1 MTIDIIMKI
10 LYNIFVIKREK
21 ERELKN
27 ENFLKNFQKTLD
39 KIKNL

>member
-10 LYNIFVIKREK
+10 LYNIFVSKRE
-21 ERELKN
+21 RMKN

>member
-1 MTIDIIMKI
+1 MTIDIMMKI

>member
-10 LYNIFVIKREK
+10 LYNIFVIKR